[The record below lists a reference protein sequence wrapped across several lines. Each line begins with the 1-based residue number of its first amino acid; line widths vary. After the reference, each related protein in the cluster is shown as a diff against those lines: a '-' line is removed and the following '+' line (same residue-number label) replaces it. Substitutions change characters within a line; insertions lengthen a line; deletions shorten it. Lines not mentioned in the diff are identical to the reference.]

1 MIVVTGANGTFGRL
15 VAEYVRVRVP
25 AGELAVSVRDTAQA
39 EPLVQQGIEVRH
51 GDFNNP
57 ETLVDAFAGA
67 DTVFINGTNYGTGP
81 AVRAGQHAAAIRAAE
96 AAGAT
101 RIVITSWQD
110 LNNCPPEMAGDC
122 PDTEKLVAAS
132 SAGWTILRLLY
143 GMPAS
148 LARDVQTALA
158 TGTLAAPAGDARAT
172 PAAGPDLA
180 EAAANVLVESGH
192 DGKTY
197 ELTGPDAITWDD
209 LATLAATLAGKEI
222 RYRSISD
229 DELRALV
236 PAMGFPPAAI
246 EMLVVY
252 YAAFRAGWANT
263 PGPDLARLL
272 RRPAIASIDA
282 VRQVVKP

>member
-1 MIVVTGANGTFGRL
+1 VIVVTGANGTFGRL
-15 VAEYVRVRVP
+15 VAEHVLARVP

-39 EPLVQQGIEVRH
+39 EPLTRQGIEVRH

-57 ETLVDAFAGA
+57 DTLADAFAGA

-81 AVRAGQHAAAIRAAE
+81 AVRAGQQAAAIRAAE

-110 LNNCPPEMAGDC
+110 LSNCPLEMASDF
-122 PDTEKLVAAS
+122 PATEKLVAES
-132 SAGWTILRLLY
+132 SAGWTVLRLVN
-143 GMPAS
+143 GMGAS

-158 TGTLAAPAGDARAT
+158 TGALAAPAGDARAT
-172 PAAGPDLA
+172 PAAVPDLA
-180 EAAANVLVESGH
+180 EAAANVLVEAGH

-209 LATLAATLAGKEI
+209 LAALATTLAGREI

-229 DELRALV
+229 DELRALA
-236 PAMGFPPAAI
+236 PAMGFPPAAT
-246 EMLVVY
+246 EMLVAY
-252 YAAFRAGWANT
+252 YGAFRAGWANT

-272 RRPAIASIDA
+272 HRPATASIEA
-282 VRQVVKP
+282 VRQVVKL